1 MMKMNF
7 KQIIS
12 LVLTL
17 IILSTVVC
25 IPYTAATEKMPDLLI
40 GDADG
45 DGVITIMD
53 ATAVAL
59 HLAKKSQLDE
69 IHQQTAKTDF
79 TTDVLSVIDATII
92 QQKVADIKN
101 KDTGEVGLP
110 AFKYVKGEYVP
121 ALQEYQKALDT
132 IIEKYNISGVAYVT
146 RNGRVMCQSATGMQ
160 NTEKGIEMTMDTL
173 FPIGSISKQFCA
185 TAVLMLQDQG
195 KLSVNDTIDKYFPEY
210 KYASQI
216 TIHHLLSMRSGIYDY
231 LNDNPDAVELFSN
244 TDDIITL
251 GNHFELHPL
260 IQEDIVSTYQRPKI
274 DEYEEYLFIVFK
286 MLHYDNDRLNNEHI
300 SMVMGKDYV
309 LTFQE
314 AEGDVFSD
322 LRERLEHG
330 KGRIRGVGADYLM
343 FAILDAVVD
352 NYFSVIEYLSNKV
365 ELLEDKL
372 FDKKEHPDIAEEIQQ
387 LKKEIL
393 KIRKAVV
400 PLREVVN
407 RLEKI
412 DYTIIEERTNK
423 YIRDLYDHIIQVNES
438 VEIYREMIW
447 SLMDMYMTTISN
459 KMNEVMKVLTIM
471 ASIFIP
477 LTFMA
482 GIYGMN
488 FDHMPELHLRYGY
501 YYLWGLMILVF
512 LGLLWYFKRKKW
524 I

>member
-1 MMKMNF
+1 MTAKRRIKAKATKIKPKRAKN
-7 KQIIS
+7 
-12 LVLTL
+12 
-17 IILSTVVC
+17 LSPGTVA
-25 IPYTAATEKMPDLLI
+25 YT
-40 GDADG
+40 G
-45 DGVITIMD
+45 
-53 ATAVAL
+53 
-59 HLAKKSQLDE
+59 KKSTTVTELDIIDYSKE
-69 IHQQTAKTDF
+69 HYHRYRTNNIEEAFNYEDSTNITWIN
-79 TTDVLSVIDATII
+79 VNGLSNA
-92 QQKVADIKN
+92 
-101 KDTGEVGLP
+101 
-110 AFKYVKGEYVP
+110 
-121 ALQEYQKALDT
+121 
-132 IIEKYNISGVAYVT
+132 
-146 RNGRVMCQSATGMQ
+146 
-160 NTEKGIEMTMDTL
+160 
-173 FPIGSISKQFCA
+173 
-185 TAVLMLQDQG
+185 
-195 KLSVNDTIDKYFPEY
+195 
-210 KYASQI
+210 
-216 TIHHLLSMRSGIYDY
+216 
-231 LNDNPDAVELFSN
+231 
-244 TDDIITL
+244 DDIIKL
-251 GNHFELHPL
+251 GTHFELHPL

-274 DEYEEYLFIVFK
+274 DEYDDYLFIVFK
-286 MLHYDNDRLNNEHI
+286 MLHYDNDRLNYEHI
-300 SMVMGKDYV
+300 SMIMGKDYV

-322 LRERLEHG
+322 LRERLEHD

-352 NYFSVIEYLSNKV
+352 NYFTVIEYLSNKV

-372 FDKKEHPDIAEEIQQ
+372 FDKKEDPDIAEEIQQ

-477 LTFMA
+477 LTFLA

-501 YYLWGLMILVF
+501 YYIWGLMILVF